1 MATSEAFETYM
12 ERIGGEKL
20 RVHDTPFQVFSIP
33 SPSLLIHYP
42 KAEGCNTF
50 SSTFF
55 CEWLNKH
62 QQNNTKVIHVWH
74 DRWIAQPQLIT
85 YRIQSL
91 LGKNKRVFARQTEV
105 VRLDKKTAD
114 SFLNQYHLQGSTNAY
129 YKLGLMHQNQ
139 LIAVATFSKAR
150 TMYDGPVYYRSY
162 ELERFVT
169 NPQLN
174 VVGGLSKLLKYF
186 CELTSAKHIMTY
198 ADRDWSDGNS
208 YLKIGFKLH
217 EVTPPQLFWIDT
229 TTQQRF
235 FAKEIQ
241 SENEGLI
248 PVYNTG
254 SLKFIWDNR

>member
-1 MATSEAFETYM
+1 MATNESFETYIK
-12 ERIGGEKL
+12 RIGGKKIESD
-20 RVHDTPFQVFSIP
+20 DTPFQVFSI
-33 SPSLLIHYP
+33 SSSSLLIHYP
-42 KAEGCNTF
+42 NAKNNAAI
-50 SSTFF
+50 SPTFF
-55 CEWLNKH
+55 CDWLNTH
-62 QQNNTKVIHVWH
+62 QKDGIKIIHVWH
-74 DRWIAQPQLIT
+74 DRWATQPELIIN
-85 YRIQSL
+85 RIQSL

-114 SFLNQYHLQGSTNAY
+114 SFLNQHHLQGSTQAY
-129 YKLGLMHQNQ
+129 YKLGLMHQHE

-162 ELERFVT
+162 ELERFAT

-174 VVGGLSKLLKYF
+174 VVGGLSKLIKHF

-217 EVTPPQLFWIDT
+217 ELTSPQLFWVDKE
-229 TTQQRF
+229 TQQRF
-235 FAKEIQ
+235 FAKEI
-241 SENEGLI
+241 EEKNETLL